1 MNGTF
6 EFLDYLI
13 FGLYAITILA
23 IGLWVSRDKDGKQK
37 NAEDYFLASKSL
49 PWWAVGTSLIAA
61 NISAEQ
67 FIGMSGSGFALGL
80 AIASYEWMAAITLL
94 VVGKYFLPIFIE
106 KGLYTIPEFIEKRFS
121 TNLKTILAIFWI
133 ALFVFVNLTT
143 VLFLGGKALDTIIGV
158 GDGSILLNSIIGLG
172 LFAAAYSL
180 WGGLASVAWTDV
192 IQVVILIFGGLLM
205 TYFAL
210 ANVTDSGSFID
221 GMKYVY
227 EKAPERFSMILSK
240 GEIIKPNGGDA
251 WWDLPGLAVLI
262 GGIWVANLY
271 YWGFNQYIIQRTLAA
286 KSLAEGQKGIVFAA
300 FLKLIIPVIV
310 VLPGIIAYVM
320 NLDDSGV
327 LTAASVDPGFIGA
340 AGNIANDNAAPWLIK
355 NFIPVGVKGLILAA
369 LAAAIVSSLAS
380 MLNSTSTIF
389 TMDIYR
395 SHFNK
400 NASDAQMVFVGR
412 ITAVV
417 ALIIAIIIAPQLGSL
432 GQVFI
437 FIQEYTGVV
446 SPGILA
452 VFLMGL
458 FYKKATNNAAIWGAI
473 LSIPIAMYF
482 KVAPTGWSDA
492 SIFVEL
498 PFMHQMGYTCI
509 ATLAVIAL
517 ISYLDG
523 NKDMDDYD
531 NIMNDLSLNPNS
543 IPLLAGEVVHADQNG
558 KCADMN
564 LIIASLPDVIPKA
577 HIISSS
583 GCNAHEDNV
592 HFNSEGYRELG
603 KRYAHKMISLL
614 ENKEIED

>member
-13 FGLYAITILA
+13 FGLYAVTILA

-210 ANVTDSGSFID
+210 ANVTDSGSFVD

-320 NLDDSGV
+320 NLDDSGM
-327 LTAASVDPGFIGA
+327 LTATSVDPGFIGA

-355 NFIPVGVKGLILAA
+355 NFIPSGVKGLILAA

-417 ALIIAIIIAPQLGSL
+417 ALIIAILIAPQLGSL

-482 KVAPTGWSDA
+482 KVAPKGWSDA
-492 SIFVEL
+492 SVFVEL

-509 ATLAVIAL
+509 ATLAIIAL

-523 NKDMDDYD
+523 NKDDSKGINLTKKLFATNSTF
-531 NIMNDLSLNPNS
+531 NIGAFS
-543 IPLLAGEVVHADQNG
+543 VV
-558 KCADMN
+558 
-564 LIIASLPDVIPKA
+564 LITAFL
-577 HIISSS
+577 
-583 GCNAHEDNV
+583 
-592 HFNSEGYRELG
+592 
-603 KRYAHKMISLL
+603 YAMFW
-614 ENKEIED
+614 

>member
-1 MNGTF
+1 MNATF

-13 FGLYAITILA
+13 FGLYAITILG

-327 LTAASVDPGFIGA
+327 LTATSVDPGFIGA

-400 NASDAQMVFVGR
+400 NATDAQMVSVGR

-482 KVAPTGWSDA
+482 KVAPKGWSDA

-523 NKDMDDYD
+523 NKDDSKAINLTNKLFATNSTF
-531 NIMNDLSLNPNS
+531 NIGAFS
-543 IPLLAGEVVHADQNG
+543 VV
-558 KCADMN
+558 
-564 LIIASLPDVIPKA
+564 LITAFL
-577 HIISSS
+577 
-583 GCNAHEDNV
+583 
-592 HFNSEGYRELG
+592 
-603 KRYAHKMISLL
+603 YAMFW
-614 ENKEIED
+614 

>member
-13 FGLYAITILA
+13 FGLYAVTILA

-80 AIASYEWMAAITLL
+80 AIASYEWMAAIKLL

-210 ANVTDSGSFID
+210 ANVTDSGSFVD

-320 NLDDSGV
+320 NLDDSGM
-327 LTAASVDPGFIGA
+327 LTATSVDPGFIGA

-355 NFIPVGVKGLILAA
+355 NFIPSGVKGLILAA

-482 KVAPTGWSDA
+482 KVAPKGWSDA
-492 SIFVEL
+492 SVFVEL

-509 ATLAVIAL
+509 ATLAIIAL

-523 NKDMDDYD
+523 NKDDSKGINLTKKLFATNSTF
-531 NIMNDLSLNPNS
+531 NIGAFS
-543 IPLLAGEVVHADQNG
+543 VV
-558 KCADMN
+558 
-564 LIIASLPDVIPKA
+564 LITAFL
-577 HIISSS
+577 
-583 GCNAHEDNV
+583 
-592 HFNSEGYRELG
+592 
-603 KRYAHKMISLL
+603 YAMFW
-614 ENKEIED
+614 